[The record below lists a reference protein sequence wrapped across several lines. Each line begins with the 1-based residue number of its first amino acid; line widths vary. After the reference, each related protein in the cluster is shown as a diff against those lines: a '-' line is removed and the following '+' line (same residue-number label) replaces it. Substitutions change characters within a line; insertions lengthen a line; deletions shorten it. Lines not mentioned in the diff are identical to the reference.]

1 MAQRMHL
8 RLSPEVMAKFEDY
21 SPEERIRAVLAIK
34 APNDQRFS
42 SKFIEE
48 QCQLREVKVL
58 SDKSAIVTFAFKVDV
73 YYCNASGNLHGGAQS
88 SIFDMCTSIAL
99 QAIGKKDFWLN
110 GGVTRVIT
118 VNCWRP
124 APEGED
130 LLLECEVVQM
140 GRNLA
145 LTQGVLKREKDGV
158 IVSTCEHHK
167 AAVPTKPGWK
177 L

>member
-73 YYCNASGNLHGGAQS
+73 YYCNASGNLHGGAQ
-88 SIFDMCTSIAL
+88 
-99 QAIGKKDFWLN
+99 
-110 GGVTRVIT
+110 
-118 VNCWRP
+118 
-124 APEGED
+124 
-130 LLLECEVVQM
+130 
-140 GRNLA
+140 
-145 LTQGVLKREKDGV
+145 
-158 IVSTCEHHK
+158 VSHD
-167 AAVPTKPGWK
+167 AQR
-177 L
+177 